1 VRMANQN
8 AKGWRRIVNAFGFSL
23 KGLQDCYQLEEA
35 FRQELWLIIPL
46 IPVALWA
53 GDTPTERA
61 LLVGS
66 LLIVPIVE
74 LLNSAIEANVDRIGY
89 ERHELSGRAKDIA
102 SAAVLLSLVFA
113 AVIWALILIPKLP
126 FL

>member
-1 VRMANQN
+1 MANQN

-23 KGLQDCYQLEEA
+23 KGLRDCYQLEEA

-113 AVIWALILIPKLP
+113 AIIWALILIPKLA

>member
-1 VRMANQN
+1 MANQN
-8 AKGWRRIVNAFGFSL
+8 ARGWRRVVNAFGVSINGL
-23 KGLQDCYQLEEA
+23 KACYKLEEA
-35 FRQELWLIIPL
+35 FRQELLVIIPL
-46 IPVALWA
+46 TPVAVWL
-53 GDTPTERA
+53 GGTPTERA

-102 SAAVLLSLVFA
+102 SAAVLLSIVFA
-113 AVIWALILIPKLP
+113 AVTWTLILVPKWL
-126 FL
+126 

>member
-1 VRMANQN
+1 MANQN
-8 AKGWRRIVNAFGFSL
+8 ASGWRRVANAFGFSMRGL
-23 KGLQDCYQLEEA
+23 KACYKLEEA
-35 FRQELWLIIPL
+35 FRQELLVIVPL
-46 IPVALWA
+46 TPVAIWL
-53 GDTPTERA
+53 GGTPTERA

-102 SAAVLLSLVFA
+102 SAAVLLSIVFA
-113 AVIWALILIPKLP
+113 AVTWVLILIPKWL
-126 FL
+126 

>member
-23 KGLQDCYQLEEA
+23 KGLQECYQLEEA

-113 AVIWALILIPKLP
+113 AIIWALILIPKLA

>member
-1 VRMANQN
+1 MANQN
-8 AKGWRRIVNAFGFSL
+8 ARGWRRVVNAFGFSI
-23 KGLQDCYQLEEA
+23 KGLKACYKLEEA
-35 FRQELWLIIPL
+35 FRQELLVIIPL
-46 IPVALWA
+46 TPVAVWLA
-53 GDTPTERA
+53 GTPTERA

-102 SAAVLLSLVFA
+102 SAAVLLSIVFA
-113 AVIWALILIPKLP
+113 GVTWALILIPKWMPKWL
-126 FL
+126 